1 MGQQPRAIAARLIG
15 FVIGRVAAPI
25 EPSGLLE
32 PKTSKAAPNY
42 PDIMPRQ
49 QLIES
54 QTITLA
60 GRKALQ
66 AVKTYTPGYV
76 IVEIGVDVEDILTE
90 PLFELHTELIDACRR
105 VLGRLDGDPQFQ
117 EEYRVYCVSNYTG
130 DPEVFL
136 TLHGER
142 FVGLLKDERLPL
154 DEEEVHATLQSN
166 IKYGK
171 DDLTIV
177 DWDGAVLFDP
187 HADFG
192 ANIELIQIAN
202 YQLLRARTFDRALDV
217 RLGHIA
223 QLLRTTPTRSLF
235 RAREFRGVLREIIQ
249 IRTETII
256 ESQAAEHRIKLF
268 GDWYAARLYALLAR
282 KFHIEAWQASIQQKL
297 DTLEDVSTMAAENF
311 SVSFHTR
318 LDFIL
323 IGGWFVLLAG
333 WFAYL
338 FLDLYILS
346 LR

>member
-1 MGQQPRAIAARLIG
+1 MAEKDGRAIAPRGVGGILSPPQGRFVQHVVVQQRRGVDVLDRPGQHHGPVSRRLGAAEARGDHQQQRPDALAAAGQDVERDLVDQGHAGIDVFGDLDVHVVQIG
-15 FVIGRVAAPI
+15 
-25 EPSGLLE
+25 PSGLLE

-154 DEEEVHATLQSN
+154 DEEE
-166 IKYGK
+166 G
-171 DDLTIV
+171 
-177 DWDGAVLFDP
+177 
-187 HADFG
+187 
-192 ANIELIQIAN
+192 
-202 YQLLRARTFDRALDV
+202 
-217 RLGHIA
+217 
-223 QLLRTTPTRSLF
+223 
-235 RAREFRGVLREIIQ
+235 
-249 IRTETII
+249 
-256 ESQAAEHRIKLF
+256 
-268 GDWYAARLYALLAR
+268 
-282 KFHIEAWQASIQQKL
+282 
-297 DTLEDVSTMAAENF
+297 
-311 SVSFHTR
+311 
-318 LDFIL
+318 
-323 IGGWFVLLAG
+323 
-333 WFAYL
+333 
-338 FLDLYILS
+338 
-346 LR
+346 